1 MKLKIYSLHYIRKGV
16 LCMSNCDKDF
26 FRFWC
31 YKVLPLV
38 YDDSLSYYEILCKVV
53 DYINN
58 LIETD
63 KVQNAD
69 IEKLKKEVQ
78 EVQNWINNFDTSYAE
93 SIIAQ
98 YLATMIF
105 VTISDSGYIIYNI
118 PKHWGSITFNTTG
131 LDIGNNIGVGNY
143 DYGHLVLSY

>member
-1 MKLKIYSLHYIRKGV
+1 MNNSD
-16 LCMSNCDKDF
+16 SDF

-31 YKVLPLV
+31 FKVLPLV
-38 YDDSLSYYEILCKVV
+38 YDDSLSYYEILCKMVT
-53 DYINN
+53 YINN

-63 KVQNAD
+63 KLQNSEID
-69 IEKLKKEVQ
+69 KLKKELQ
-78 EVQNWINNFDTSYAE
+78 SVQNWIDNFDTSYAE
-93 SIIAQ
+93 SVIAQ

-105 VTISDSGYIIYNI
+105 VSISDEGYIIYTV
-118 PKHWGSITFNTTG
+118 PKNWECITFNTTG

>member
-1 MKLKIYSLHYIRKGV
+1 MNNSD
-16 LCMSNCDKDF
+16 SDF
-26 FRFWC
+26 FRVWC
-31 YKVLPLV
+31 FKVLPLV
-38 YDDSLSYYEILCKVV
+38 YDDSLSYYEILCKMVT
-53 DYINN
+53 YINN

-63 KVQNAD
+63 KLQND
-69 IEKLKKEVQ
+69 EINKLKKELQ
-78 EVQNWINNFDTSYAE
+78 SVQNWINNFDTSYAE

-105 VTISDSGYIIYNI
+105 VTISDEGYIIYTI
-118 PKHWGSITFNTTG
+118 PKNWECITFNTTG

>member
-1 MKLKIYSLHYIRKGV
+1 MNDSDR
-16 LCMSNCDKDF
+16 DF

-38 YDDSLSYYEILCKVV
+38 YDDSLSYYEILCKMVT
-53 DYINN
+53 YINN

-63 KVQNAD
+63 KLQND
-69 IEKLKKEVQ
+69 EINKLKQEVQ
-78 EVQNWINNFDTSYAE
+78 KVQNWIDNFDTGFAE
-93 SIIAQ
+93 SIIAK

-105 VTISDSGYIIYNI
+105 VTISDEGYIIYTI
-118 PKHWGSITFNTTG
+118 PSHWESITFNTTG
-131 LDIGNNIGVGNY
+131 LDIENNIGVGNY

>member
-1 MKLKIYSLHYIRKGV
+1 MTDYDG
-16 LCMSNCDKDF
+16 DF

-38 YDDSLSYYEILCKVV
+38 YDDSLSYYEILCKMVT
-53 DYINN
+53 YINN

-63 KVQNAD
+63 KLQND
-69 IEKLKKEVQ
+69 EIEKLKKELQ
-78 EVQNWINNFDTSYAE
+78 SVQNWINNFDTSYAE

-105 VTISDSGYIIYNI
+105 VTISDEGYIIYTI
-118 PKHWGSITFNTTG
+118 PKNWDCITFNTTG